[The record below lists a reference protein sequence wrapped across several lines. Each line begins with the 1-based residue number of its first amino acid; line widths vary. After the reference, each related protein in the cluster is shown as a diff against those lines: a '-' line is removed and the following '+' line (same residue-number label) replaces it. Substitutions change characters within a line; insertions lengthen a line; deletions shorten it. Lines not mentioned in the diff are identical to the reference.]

1 MIQHPLLEADHEKKS
16 EQKLNT
22 AVEIIFTWLS
32 YNQMICNAD
41 KCNLITNAKS
51 LELSFTIEGKT
62 IFNNATAKILGIT
75 FDNFLTFEH
84 HVKNLCRE

>member
-1 MIQHPLLEADHEKKS
+1 VGGGHLSQALLSWEEVRT
-16 EQKLNT
+16 KLNT
-22 AVEIIFTWLS
+22 AVEIIFKRFS

-51 LELSFTIEGKT
+51 LELSSTIEGKT

-84 HVKNLCRE
+84 H